1 MNTILAFTGAALA
14 FHLFCGVVSAGFFSA
29 YVQRNGGDMDDVRRH
44 RLAVVAMGVVGLLI
58 AWACEHT
65 TYGWKR
71 FW

>member
-14 FHLFCGVVSAGFFSA
+14 FHLFCGVVSAGFFSPTCC
-29 YVQRNGGDMDDVRRH
+29 
-44 RLAVVAMGVVGLLI
+44 AMGVVGLLI
-58 AWACEHT
+58 AWACET